1 MNKTPLLIIGMVL
14 LIAVVGGAVYYN
26 SSIASPTANS
36 NKPTNTAPPAAKPS
50 QPTIPPNAPAGATP
64 PEQMG
69 SPNATVTLEEF
80 ADLQC
85 MYGSRIHFIYR
96 NFPLKIPAHDKSYE
110 ASLAASAAGMQNKFW
125 DMQNMLFSNQ
135 KAWTADPT
143 YKQIWKGYAQKIGL
157 DITKWE
163 TDMVGMG
170 AKNRVEAD
178 IARGTAIGI
187 SSTPTLFVNGVA
199 VPFSDMRVEPLKA
212 LIDAELQKSTGQNPA
227 GGESSNK

>member
-1 MNKTPLLIIGMVL
+1 MNEIK
-14 LIAVVGGAVYYN
+14 
-26 SSIASPTANS
+26 S
-36 NKPTNTAPPAAKPS
+36 
-50 QPTIPPNAPAGATP
+50 
-64 PEQMG
+64 
-69 SPNATVTLEEF
+69 
-80 ADLQC
+80 

-157 DITKWE
+157 DMTKWE

-187 SSTPTLFVNGVA
+187 SSTPTLFINGVS
-199 VPFSDMRVEPLKA
+199 VPYSDMRVESLKA

-227 GGESSNK
+227 SAPPAGGESSNK